1 MRIIGFVISIM
12 VCAFQGLSA
21 QKIEVKDF
29 GEISEIQMV
38 SMQRQDV
45 NGGICALVRVVVPFN
60 EGTLFQ
66 GNVIGDTEYKG
77 NEYLVYMTEGSRF
90 LRIHYPNCETLMI
103 HFGKE
108 GEECPDGLKG
118 KTVYELVLGL
128 PSELTQGMLGTK
140 DVGALYDL
148 GVHYLNNKNYN
159 RAIYWFELAAKE
171 GNVDAQYGLASCYI
185 NIKEYKQAV
194 PWLKKAA
201 QQHHVDAQCDLGV
214 HYFNNKDYTNAVS
227 WFQQSANKGSKKAM
241 EMLSTCY
248 RNGLGVMRDN
258 SLVKYWADKAIDK

>member
-1 MRIIGFVISIM
+1 MKQILLPFAVFFYGLNGL
-12 VCAFQGLSA
+12 CAQE
-21 QKIEVKDF
+21 IHVKRF

-38 SMQRQDV
+38 SMQRKDA
-45 NGGICALVRVVVPFN
+45 NGGICALVRVGIPSN
-60 EGTLFQ
+60 EAVLFQ
-66 GNVIGDTEYKG
+66 GNVIGDAEYKG
-77 NEYLVYMTEGSRF
+77 NEYMVYMTEGSRF

-103 HFGKE
+103 DFTQYGYE
-108 GEECPDGLKG
+108 GLASKR
-118 KTVYELVLGL
+118 VYELVLSL
-128 PSELTQGMLGTK
+128 PSELTQGMLDTK